1 MRLGAGQ
8 SSATL
13 EILHIVRRV
22 TTLSQANIWSIL
34 NALIDSTEAAL
45 FRSQHLR
52 RRYRKWVFTYITDR
66 CLMPYYF
73 SLSDTVT
80 PVTFFA
86 ILSADR
92 ILQNLID
99 VLLIIFSISLC
110 SALATA
116 TISRLMFS
124 TTEETASRSNKT
136 LP

>member
-1 MRLGAGQ
+1 
-8 SSATL
+8 
-13 EILHIVRRV
+13 
-22 TTLSQANIWSIL
+22 
-34 NALIDSTEAAL
+34 
-45 FRSQHLR
+45 
-52 RRYRKWVFTYITDR
+52 
-66 CLMPYYF
+66 MPYYF